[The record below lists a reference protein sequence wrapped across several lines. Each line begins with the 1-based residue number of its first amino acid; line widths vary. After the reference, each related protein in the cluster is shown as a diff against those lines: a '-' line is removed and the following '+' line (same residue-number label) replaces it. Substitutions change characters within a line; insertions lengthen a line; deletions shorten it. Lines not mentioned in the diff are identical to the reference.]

1 MSTVELGNEGRTALS
16 SPRAGA
22 VTRTSRASAGLAAGL
37 FAAIAYAAFAHGAVT
52 SAAEPRL
59 QVGVA
64 ALAAFAGAAL
74 IWNRTLR
81 FSAPRAA
88 YAGIAALLGFAAWSA
103 VSIAVLCYV
112 IVVCLA
118 VTLGASAER
127 PVDAMASGYLAIAAA
142 VTCYALGQKL
152 CPGLHAPGV
161 FNLNQTA
168 QVPRLRLLGRPR
180 PARIRS
186 ARSRSVPSSLRRR
199 FHVCYMSR
207 AHGIDRV

>member
-37 FAAIAYAAFAHGAVT
+37 SAAIAYAAFAHGAVT
-52 SAAEPRL
+52 SAVEPRL

-103 VSIAVLCYV
+103 VSIAW
-112 IVVCLA
+112 
-118 VTLGASAER
+118 SA
-127 PVDAMASGYLAIAAA
+127 
-142 VTCYALGQKL
+142 
-152 CPGLHAPGV
+152 AP
-161 FNLNQTA
+161 
-168 QVPRLRLLGRPR
+168 
-180 PARIRS
+180 
-186 ARSRSVPSSLRRR
+186 
-199 FHVCYMSR
+199 
-207 AHGIDRV
+207 DRGWI